1 MASSGFDLTG
11 RVALVTGG
19 TSGLG
24 RAIAIGLARAGAA
37 VVVGSRD
44 QAKVAETVAELAGL
58 GTGHAGRRL
67 DVADPA
73 SIEEAFAAVAGERG
87 RLDILVNA
95 AGTIQRKDPLE
106 VTLAEWEQVLRV
118 NLTGTFLC
126 CQAAARLM
134 RGAPP
139 AEGRWSGG
147 GVIINIASLTSYV
160 GFSEV
165 TAYGASKAAVA
176 QLTRSLA
183 NDWARYGIRVN
194 AIAPGVFPTPLNRSL
209 LSGTPRGDWL
219 LRHTPMERFGDP
231 AEIAGAAVYLASPAA
246 GFTTGE
252 VLVVDGGFLAR
263 GVGPG

>member
-1 MASSGFDLTG
+1 MAYSGFDLTG

-24 RAIAIGLARAGAA
+24 RAIAIGLAQAGAA

-44 QAKVAETVAELAGL
+44 EARVADTVAELSGIGAGHSGL
-58 GTGHAGRRL
+58 RL
-67 DVADPA
+67 DVGDPG
-73 SIEEAFAAVAGERG
+73 SIEAAFRAVGEERG

-126 CQAAARLM
+126 CQAAARRM
-134 RGAPP
+134 RDQ
-139 AEGRWSGG
+139 GG
-147 GVIINIASLTSYV
+147 GAIVNIASLTSFV

-165 TAYGASKAAVA
+165 TAYGASKAGVA

-183 NDWARYGIRVN
+183 NDWARCGIRVN

-209 LSGTPRGDWL
+209 LAGTPRGEWL
-219 LRHTPMERFGDP
+219 QRHTPMERFGAP
-231 AEIAGAAVYLASPAA
+231 EEIAGAAVYLASAA
-246 GFTTGE
+246 ASYVTGE

-263 GVGPG
+263 GVGPST

>member
-1 MASSGFDLTG
+1 MPFAGFDLTS
-11 RVALVTGG
+11 RVALATGG

-24 RAIAIGLARAGAA
+24 RAIAVGLAQAGAS

-44 QAKVAETVAELAGL
+44 EQKVSDTVTELSGF
-58 GTGHAGRRL
+58 GTGHSGLRL

-73 SIEEAFAAVAGERG
+73 SIEEAFRSVAEERE

-126 CQAAARLM
+126 CQAAARRM
-134 RGAPP
+134 RDQ
-139 AEGRWSGG
+139 GG
-147 GVIINIASLTSYV
+147 GAIVNIASLTSFV

-183 NDWARYGIRVN
+183 NDWARYNIRVN

-209 LSGTPRGDWL
+209 LTGTPRGEWL
-219 LRHTPMERFGDP
+219 QRHTPMERFGNP
-231 AEIAGAAVYLASPAA
+231 EEIAGAAVYLASPAA
-246 GFTTGE
+246 SFTTGE

-263 GVGPG
+263 GVGPTS

>member
-1 MASSGFDLTG
+1 MAYSGFDLTG
-11 RVALVTGG
+11 RIALVTGG

-24 RAIAIGLARAGAA
+24 RAIAIGLAQAGAS

-44 QAKVAETVAELAGL
+44 EQKVADTVAELSGFGPGHTGL
-58 GTGHAGRRL
+58 RL

-73 SIEEAFAAVAGERG
+73 SIEAAFRAVAEQRE

-95 AGTIQRKDPLE
+95 AGAIQRKDPLE
-106 VTLAEWEQVLRV
+106 VTLAEWEHVLRV

-126 CQAAARLM
+126 CQAAARRM
-134 RGAPP
+134 RDQ
-139 AEGRWSGG
+139 GG
-147 GVIINIASLTSYV
+147 GAIVNIASLTSFV

-183 NDWARYGIRVN
+183 NDWARYNIRVN

-209 LSGTPRGDWL
+209 LAGTPRGEWL
-219 LRHTPMERFGDP
+219 QRHTPMERFGNPD
-231 AEIAGAAVYLASPAA
+231 EIAGAAVYLASPAA
-246 GFTTGE
+246 SFTTGE

-263 GVGPG
+263 GVGPTL

>member
-1 MASSGFDLTG
+1 MAYPGYDLNG

-24 RAIAIGLARAGAA
+24 RAIALGLAQAGAA

-44 QAKVAETVAELAGL
+44 PAKVADAVAELSGT
-58 GTGHAGRRL
+58 GTGHSGLQL
-67 DVADPA
+67 DVGDPA
-73 SIEEAFAAVAGERG
+73 SIDAAFQAVAAERG

-106 VTLAEWEQVLRV
+106 VTLAEWDQVLRV
-118 NLTGTFLC
+118 NLTGTFFC
-126 CQAAARLM
+126 CQAAARRM
-134 RGAPP
+134 R
-139 AEGRWSGG
+139 EQGG
-147 GVIINIASLTSYV
+147 GAIVNIASLTSFV

-183 NDWARYGIRVN
+183 NDWARYRIRVN

-209 LSGTPRGDWL
+209 LSGTPRGEWL
-219 LRHTPMERFGDP
+219 LRHTPMERFGEP

-246 GFTTGE
+246 SFTTGE

-263 GVGPG
+263 GVGPSP

>member
-1 MASSGFDLTG
+1 MASPGFDLTG

-24 RAIAIGLARAGAA
+24 RAIAVGLAHAGAT

-44 QAKVAETVAELAGL
+44 PRKVTDTGAELTGISEGHSGLTIDVGDPNSIEAAFRTVAAE
-58 GTGHAGRRL
+58 H
-67 DVADPA
+67 
-73 SIEEAFAAVAGERG
+73 G

-134 RGAPP
+134 RDQ
-139 AEGRWSGG
+139 GG
-147 GVIINIASLTSYV
+147 GAIVNIASLTSFV

-194 AIAPGVFPTPLNRSL
+194 AIAPGVFPTPLNRTL
-209 LSGTPRGDWL
+209 LEGTPRGVWL
-219 LRHTPMERFGDP
+219 QRHTPMERFGEP
-231 AEIAGAAVYLASPAA
+231 EEVAGAAVYLASPAA
-246 GFTTGE
+246 SFTTGE

-263 GVGPG
+263 GVGPSP

>member
-1 MASSGFDLTG
+1 MVYPGFDLTG

-24 RAIAIGLARAGAA
+24 RAIAIGLAQAGAA

-44 QAKVAETVAELAGL
+44 EGKVADTVSELSGFGAG
-58 GTGHAGRRL
+58 HSGRRL
-67 DVADPA
+67 DVGDPA
-73 SIEEAFAAVAGERG
+73 SVEEAFRAVAEERG

-95 AGTIQRKDPLE
+95 AGTIQRQDPLE
-106 VTLAEWEQVLRV
+106 LTLAEWELVLRV

-126 CQAAARLM
+126 CQAAARWM
-134 RGAPP
+134 RDH
-139 AEGRWSGG
+139 GG
-147 GVIINIASLTSYV
+147 GAIVNIASLTSFV

-209 LSGTPRGDWL
+209 LAGTARGEWL
-219 LRHTPMERFGDP
+219 QRHTPMERFGDTE
-231 AEIAGAAVYLASPAA
+231 EIAGAAIYLASPAA
-246 GFTTGE
+246 SYTTGE

-263 GVGPG
+263 GVGPTP

>member
-1 MASSGFDLTG
+1 VRQQLTAFDLTD

-24 RAIAIGLARAGAA
+24 RAIAVGLAEAGAS
-37 VVVGSRD
+37 VFVGSRD
-44 QAKVAETVAELAGL
+44 EAKVADTVTELGRISP
-58 GTGHAGRRL
+58 GHSGMRL
-67 DVADPA
+67 DVAEPP
-73 SIEEAFAAVAGERG
+73 SIETAFRTVAAERG

-95 AGTIQRKDPLE
+95 AGTIQKIDPLE
-106 VTLAEWEQVLRV
+106 VTLEEWEQVLRV

-126 CQAAARLM
+126 CQAAARWM
-134 RGAPP
+134 RDH
-139 AEGRWSGG
+139 GG
-147 GVIINIASLTSYV
+147 GAIVNVASLTSFV

-209 LSGTPRGDWL
+209 LSGTPRGEWL
-219 LRHTPMERFGDP
+219 RRHTPMERFGE
-231 AEIAGAAVYLASPAA
+231 AEEIAGAAVYLASPAA
-246 GFTTGE
+246 SFTTGE

-263 GVGPG
+263 GVGP

>member
-1 MASSGFDLTG
+1 MNRFDLTNQ
-11 RVALVTGG
+11 VALVTGG

-24 RAIAIGLARAGAA
+24 RAIAVGLAEAGAS
-37 VVVGSRD
+37 VIVGSRD
-44 QAKVAETVAELAGL
+44 AEKVEDTVAELGRTSAGHSGL
-58 GTGHAGRRL
+58 RL
-67 DVADPA
+67 DVADPG
-73 SIEEAFAAVAGERG
+73 SIEAAFRTVTEERR

-95 AGTIQRKDPLE
+95 AGTIQKKDPLE
-106 VTLAEWEQVLRV
+106 ITLEEWEQVLRV

-126 CQAAARLM
+126 CQAAARWM
-134 RGAPP
+134 RDHGAG
-139 AEGRWSGG
+139 AI
-147 GVIINIASLTSYV
+147 VNVASLTSFV

-209 LSGTPRGDWL
+209 LSGTPRGEWL
-219 LRHTPMERFGDP
+219 RRHTPMERFGE
-231 AEIAGAAVYLASPAA
+231 AEEIAGAAVYLASPAA
-246 GFTTGE
+246 SFTTGE

-263 GVGPG
+263 GVGP